1 MTATLPSTAEAA
13 PTTPAGG
20 TVLDLIES
28 HVHRH
33 PDKTAVL
40 CGRDQVSYRLLWDT
54 AHEVAERLLAHGC
67 SRGDAVAL
75 VGPGNPAFMAAALGA
90 WLVGAAWVPI
100 DPRLPE
106 ERLRYVLDDTGAR
119 VVLATV
125 DGTTA
130 TGLPTE
136 PVMVPAAPDKDSGR
150 VERIRPH
157 RATSDDRAYLI
168 YTSGSTGRPKG
179 VAVGHHGLAVHLL
192 GALEGYGMTAEDI
205 LLSFASPS
213 FDAAVEEM
221 WAPLANGSTVLLRGA
236 ALWTGRQL
244 FERVRAHG
252 VTYISCTTAYFEAFF
267 GEDLSQ
273 DDIDCLGSLRGIIFG
288 GEAVNPA
295 VVRRW
300 ANGPLGSIP
309 VCNTYGPTETV
320 VTATLYWI
328 GQGWQGDRVPIG
340 HCLPGHV
347 SVVLDAAGREVGD
360 GGTGELYLGGPCVA
374 EGYLGRSDLTAER
387 FVSLPGR
394 EGTYYRTGDLVAVQG
409 PELLF
414 LGRADRQVKIRGFRI
429 ELEEVEA
436 ALQAVEGVR
445 NAIVAVEQRADGGD
459 RLVADVVPLK
469 PADRDDPV
477 IFRSALRGA
486 LLRTL
491 PDYMIPSEIRLHT
504 DLPLG
509 VTGKV
514 DRARVLAETGT
525 TR

>member
-1 MTATLPSTAEAA
+1 MTAPRPSTAEAA
-13 PTTPAGG
+13 ATAPAGG
-20 TVLDLIES
+20 TIIDLIES

-40 CGRDQVSYRLLWDT
+40 CGQDAVSYGLLWDT

-67 SRGDAVAL
+67 SRGDTVAL
-75 VGPGNPAFMAAALGA
+75 VGPGNPAFTAAALGA
-90 WLVGAAWVPI
+90 WLVGASWVPI

-119 VVLATV
+119 VVLATA

-130 TGLPTE
+130 TGLATE
-136 PVMVPAAPDKDSGR
+136 QVTVPSAADTDDDR

-157 RATSDDRAYLI
+157 RATADDRAYLI

-221 WAPLANGSTVLLRGA
+221 WAPLAGGSTVLLRGA

-244 FERVRAHG
+244 FERVRAHR

-267 GEDLSQ
+267 GEELSQ

-288 GEAVNPA
+288 GEAANPA
-295 VVRRW
+295 VVRHW

-320 VTATLYWI
+320 VSATLYWI
-328 GQGWQGDRVPIG
+328 GEGWQGDRVPIG

-347 SVVLDAAGREVGD
+347 SVVLDAAGQEAGNGD
-360 GGTGELYLGGPCVA
+360 SGELYLGGPCVA
-374 EGYLGRSDLTAER
+374 EGYLGRPDLTAER
-387 FVSLPGR
+387 FVSLDGR
-394 EGTYYRTGDLVAVQG
+394 DGTYYRTGDLVTVQG

-414 LGRADRQVKIRGFRI
+414 LGRADRQVKLRGFRI

-436 ALQAVEGVR
+436 ALQSVEGVR
-445 NAIVAVEQRADGGD
+445 NAIVGVEQRADGGD
-459 RLVADVVPLK
+459 RLVADVVPLD

-477 IFRSALRGA
+477 VFRSALRGS

-491 PDYMIPSEIRLHT
+491 PDYMVPSEIRLHA

-514 DRARVLAETGT
+514 DRARVLAEAGI